1 MKITPAKDYKKPLYA
16 LGLATAI
23 MAVAVT
29 GCTDPDS
36 KSKSRRHHHRT
47 KHTEV
52 QLAGDTQTIETDIE
66 YGGETEVYTDPTT
79 SEDLQ
84 IEGEMTVWTD
94 PNDNDL
100 RIDGGVQICP
110 DYEVDDDFTDDAN
123 SLIDPGTGDG
133 TDSTGET

>member
-16 LGLATAI
+16 IGLATAI
-23 MAVAVT
+23 LAASVT

-36 KSKSRRHHHRT
+36 KSKSRRHNHRT

-52 QLAGDTQTIETDIE
+52 QLAGEAQTVETDIE

-84 IEGEMTVWTD
+84 IEGEMTVWTEPTD
-94 PNDNDL
+94 DDL

-110 DYEVDDDFTDDAN
+110 DYEVDGGF
-123 SLIDPGTGDG
+123 TGDG

>member
-36 KSKSRRHHHRT
+36 KSKTRRHSHRT

-52 QLAGDTQTIETDIE
+52 QLAGDTQTVETDIDYAGDISIE
-66 YGGETEVYTDPTT
+66 VPPTTDDLQLAGETEVWTDPT
-79 SEDLQ
+79 D
-84 IEGEMTVWTD
+84 D
-94 PNDNDL
+94 DL
-100 RIDGGVQICP
+100 RLDGGVQICP
-110 DYEVDDDFTDDAN
+110 DYTVDDDLTDGAN
-123 SLIDPGTGDG
+123 SLGGQSLGDE
-133 TDSTGET
+133 TVSTGET